1 MAIATETITSST
13 PAASSTAVLI
23 GGSLESS
30 ATPSASSLDAHHT
43 ATGPTATR
51 ATSAWA
57 RLLAPDGALRAA
69 SPAGTTT
76 SHASLASI
84 APASIMASPH
94 RPTSPAT
101 TSPGPFVAWHPH
113 SDPAT
118 STPTVLPSS
127 RVSSASKPESA
138 AGQQQ
143 QQQQQQQQHDAGN
156 DDPRLAAAASAAVNA
171 RSRFRQWRSR
181 TADRMSNL
189 RLGGGTL
196 DRDKEP
202 SARKE
207 SKKDPFAFFPMLGSA
222 LQVPFATLAV
232 SPMPPVVLE
241 AFHIRV
247 SFDVDESLYR
257 AVKSESFLIQ
267 CQYGSRR
274 WSVRRSVADFLAMHA
289 SLFRHFYLNL
299 LKRKLPPLPSTFSWA
314 LDHMQLQ
321 RRGNAVDALNAQFA
335 YEFQEYLVALL
346 KALNMLPELGEL
358 CEFLRF
364 SSVSFL
370 PSFPHKPLELPMVLR
385 TSRPWK
391 YFRCLTHT
399 KKRDRWLA
407 VGPSWLTLLASF
419 ADPHPHDVILMSTQ
433 FEFASHVSRNPV
445 GIKRYAIR
453 IANNAAAKTTVDIRL
468 DDEDEH
474 DELLR
479 VLSDATAKCAYVRA
493 HPHGSF
499 APARKGCQVEFF
511 VDGQEY
517 FERVAD
523 AIMAAKKTVYILDWW
538 LTPELYLKR
547 PITAENE
554 RWRLDRLLQEKAKE
568 GVQIHILV
576 YKEISAAL
584 ANCSYHTKFYLV
596 SLHPNIHVQRHPDVV
611 SGQLFWAHHEKAVII
626 DDTTVFMG
634 GLDLCLGRWD
644 THAHP
649 LIDLAPPDSGAQIF
663 PGQDYS
669 NPRVTDFAAVDR
681 DWAND
686 TIDRATTPR
695 MPWHD
700 VACVLH
706 GPAAGDVARHFV
718 QRWNFVKGYK
728 AEQRSDISLLL
739 PSHVPPETAVE
750 SGGGVEAAH
759 TEVEDGEEPLVVE
772 EMHPT
777 RNTATTGA
785 VEGGEH
791 TVQLTRSLGLW
802 SCGIPTEHSI
812 LNAYLQAIDE
822 AKYFIYIENQF
833 FVTSSTEAGGARN
846 KIGQALYRRILRAHE
861 NQQPFRVI
869 VMMPLL
875 PAFPGG
881 IDSAAAS
888 TLRMVM
894 NFQFESI
901 DRGPNSLIAKLDA
914 AGVPHGDYIS
924 FYGLRT
930 YDWLPDPSPTTGAGA
945 PAAGTTPGTRVPVGT
960 EIPDGAPEPAA
971 ASTAQAG
978 EIPVPASSASGS
990 PKSLPS
996 QVQGKDTASAPA
1008 SGNGSYVTEMVYI
1021 HTKLMIVDD
1030 VHVMLGSANINDRS
1044 MLGERDSEL
1053 ALAVTGARNCRIR
1066 MGDEEITVDKRIH
1079 GLRMAL
1085 MKEHVGSL
1093 HHDADDAVL
1102 ANVLAPEFMT
1112 KWAGTAKTNTTVYRD
1127 LFHALPDDTVETWAQ
1142 YRSFTSTVPS
1152 KSMSKAEV
1160 EARIGDVKGHVVEF
1174 PTRFLRQEALGAN
1187 LFSAEN
1193 LLVPP
1198 EIFA

>member
-1 MAIATETITSST
+1 MATTTATVTTSNST
-13 PAASSTAVLI
+13 RAAASSTAALI

-30 ATPSASSLDAHHT
+30 AAPSTASLDAQHT
-43 ATGPTATR
+43 ATGPPAAR
-51 ATSAWA
+51 PTSAWA
-57 RLLAPDGALRAA
+57 RLLAPDGAFRAA

-76 SHASLASI
+76 SHASIASI
-84 APASIMASPH
+84 APASMTVTQH
-94 RPTSPAT
+94 RPASPAT
-101 TSPGPFVAWHPH
+101 TGPGPFVAWHPH

-118 STPTVLPSS
+118 STATVLPSS
-127 RVSSASKPESA
+127 RVSVASKPESA
-138 AGQQQ
+138 ASQQQ
-143 QQQQQQQQHDAGN
+143 QQQQRQQNDAGN
-156 DDPRLAAAASAAVNA
+156 DDPHLAAAASAAMNA

-222 LQVPFATLAV
+222 LQVPFASLAV

-257 AVKSESFLIQ
+257 AVKGESFLIQ

-335 YEFQEYLVALL
+335 HEFQEYLVALL

-391 YFRCLTHT
+391 YFRCLTYT
-399 KKRDRWLA
+399 QKRDQWLA
-407 VGPSWLTLLASF
+407 VGPSWLTLLAL
-419 ADPHPHDVILMSTQ
+419 ARIAQPG
-433 FEFASHVSRNPV
+433 
-445 GIKRYAIR
+445 GIKRYDIR
-453 IANNAAAKTTVDIRL
+453 IAHNAAATTTVDIRL
-468 DDEDEH
+468 EDEDEH

-479 VLSDATAKCAYVRA
+479 VLSDATAKCA
-493 HPHGSF
+493 
-499 APARKGCQVEFF
+499 KGCQVEFF

-568 GVQIHILV
+568 GLQIYVLV

-649 LIDLAPPDSGAQIF
+649 LVDLAPPDSGAQVF

-669 NPRVTDFAAVDR
+669 NPRVTDFVAVDR
-681 DWAND
+681 DWAHD

-718 QRWNFVKGYK
+718 QRWNFVKSYK

-750 SGGGVEAAH
+750 SGGGVAEAAATH
-759 TEVEDGEEPLVVE
+759 AWVEDGEEPLVVE

-777 RNTATTGA
+777 RAAAMAGVTEA
-785 VEGGEH
+785 GGEH

-802 SCGIPTEHSI
+802 SCGVPTEHSI

-833 FVTSSTEAGGARN
+833 FVTSSSESGGARN

-930 YDWLPDPSPTTGAGA
+930 YDWMPDPAPNSGT
-945 PAAGTTPGTRVPVGT
+945 PAAGPTPGTRVPVGA
-960 EIPDGAPEPAA
+960 EIPDGAPPPLTTAPASTA
-971 ASTAQAG
+971 ASTMQAG
-978 EIPVPASSASGS
+978 EIPVPTEPRSDSDASGS
-990 PKSLPS
+990 PRSPPT
-996 QVQGKDTASAPA
+996 QAQGVDTASAPA
-1008 SGNGSYVTEMVYI
+1008 AGGGSYVTEMVYI

-1053 ALAVTGARNCRIR
+1053 ALAVTGARNVTIR
-1066 MGDEEITVDKRIH
+1066 MGNEEIAVDKRIH

-1102 ANVLAPEFMT
+1102 ANVLAPEFLT

-1142 YRSFTSTVPS
+1142 YRSFTATVPS
-1152 KSMSKAEV
+1152 KTMHNAEV
-1160 EARIGDVKGHVVEF
+1160 EARIGDVKGHLVEF